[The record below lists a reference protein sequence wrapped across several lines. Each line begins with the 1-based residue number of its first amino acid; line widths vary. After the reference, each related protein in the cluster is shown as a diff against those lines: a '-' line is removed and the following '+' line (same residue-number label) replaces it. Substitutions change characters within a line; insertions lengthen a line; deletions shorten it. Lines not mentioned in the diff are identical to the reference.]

1 MSLLDLRFTSH
12 LVMLQVTFESN
23 NEKATISFDLSD
35 ELAKN
40 KQFSLWLKDP
50 SVG

>member
-1 MSLLDLRFTSH
+1 MP
-12 LVMLQVTFESN
+12 QVTFEGDK
-23 NEKATISFDLSD
+23 EKATISFDLSD

-50 SVG
+50 SEG